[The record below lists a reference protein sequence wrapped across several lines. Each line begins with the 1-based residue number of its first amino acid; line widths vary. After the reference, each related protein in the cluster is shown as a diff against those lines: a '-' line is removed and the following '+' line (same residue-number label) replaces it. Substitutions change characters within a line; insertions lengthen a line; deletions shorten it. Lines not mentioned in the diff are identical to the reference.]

1 MGVGPHLAA
10 SGHAGQHQLGEHRG
24 RERAMEEAR
33 SIYAEALTLDDCA
46 DSESSSR
53 WK

>member
-1 MGVGPHLAA
+1 MQTSA
-10 SGHAGQHQLGEHRG
+10 SWASSGG

-33 SIYAEALTLDDCA
+33 SIYAEAVTLDDCA

>member
-1 MGVGPHLAA
+1 MGAGPHLAA
-10 SGHAGQHQLGEHRG
+10 GGHADQCHLGEHPG

-33 SIYAEALTLDDCA
+33 SIYAEAVTLDDCA
-46 DSESSSR
+46 DSEPSSR